1 MEIAYVS
8 GKRETAKPGLSGTCV
23 SCGNPMIP
31 KCGEKVVWHW
41 AHATKKHCDP
51 WWENETDW
59 HRGWKACFPLDW
71 HEQVHFDTTGEKH
84 IADVKTP
91 EGFIVEFQNSPMSPQ
106 ELESREIFYKKMI
119 WIING
124 NKFANNFHVLSR
136 LPRPDA
142 DWTDDIVFGEQR
154 RDWHGRTFWRKSE
167 NPEPQLGVLMHS
179 LLELQSLID
188 SEYVGQHFYDWIR
201 PHSVWLGSTM
211 PVYIDFGG
219 DLLWMLKRYGTRDMR
234 CVMAVKKETLLPA
247 YGGEYTATG
256 ELVILPGRKPQQGML
271 PQDQDCKVLLECL
284 P

>member
-1 MEIAYVS
+1 
-8 GKRETAKPGLSGTCV
+8 
-23 SCGNPMIP
+23 
-31 KCGEKVVWHW
+31 
-41 AHATKKHCDP
+41 
-51 WWENETDW
+51 
-59 HRGWKACFPLDW
+59 
-71 HEQVHFDTTGEKH
+71 
-84 IADVKTP
+84 
-91 EGFIVEFQNSPMSPQ
+91 
-106 ELESREIFYKKMI
+106 
-119 WIING
+119 
-124 NKFANNFHVLSR
+124 
-136 LPRPDA
+136 
-142 DWTDDIVFGEQR
+142 
-154 RDWHGRTFWRKSE
+154 
-167 NPEPQLGVLMHS
+167 MHS